1 MVVDTDLGCQ
11 EPWVETFLGLSTRNL
26 HFLHVK
32 TGQDGTAS
40 PLETVLVGQ
49 GGPELLQSKSIALLD
64 FIRGNTCFI
73 LLNCYLKAYN
83 IWLCL
88 Q

>member
-49 GGPELLQSKSIALLD
+49 GGP
-64 FIRGNTCFI
+64 
-73 LLNCYLKAYN
+73 
-83 IWLCL
+83 
-88 Q
+88 